1 MKLKF
6 VVNRMRSELDGERDL
21 VECVIERP
29 DEFCKKVVCYLDTFD
44 ENVYNRFCASEVS
57 RIVTAISGLELG
69 YGWFFEYGPAIVKE
83 V

>member
-6 VVNRMRSELDGERDL
+6 TVNRKRSDWDGERDL

-29 DEFCKKVVCYLDTFD
+29 EEFCKKVDCCGDEFD
-44 ENVYNRFCASEVS
+44 EPAYDRFTREVP
-57 RIVTAISGLELG
+57 RIVWALTGLDCSPDWYFDLSPE
-69 YGWFFEYGPAIVKE
+69 IVKE